1 MSAEWS
7 IHKRERLLIQ
17 KITRMP
23 LREAFRHEA
32 HDFTRWLEEN
42 IDVLN
47 DVIDITLSNA
57 EREQAAGDFSVD
69 LVAEDESGAKV
80 IIENQLEKSNHDH
93 LGKVITYLVA
103 MEARAAVWIVSDP
116 RPEHVSAITWLNESS
131 SASFYLLKLE
141 AIKIG
146 ESAPAPLLTLIVG
159 PSASTKA
166 VGKAKQEFAERY
178 DIRQQFWK
186 GLLDYA
192 KTKTRL
198 HTGISPSKYG
208 WIGTGAGR
216 SGLAYNYVVW
226 EHEAAAELYIDRGKD
241 ADLENKAIFDALEAK
256 KEEIE
261 AAFGGELEWQRLD
274 NKRACR
280 IRKSVEGGG
289 FRDGEKSA
297 TVYPAMVDAMIRLER
312 ALKPHV
318 QRLASDAA

>member
-1 MSAEWS
+1 MV
-7 IHKRERLLIQ
+7 Q
-17 KITRMP
+17 KITRIP
-23 LREAFRHEA
+23 LRDAFKHEA

-47 DVIDITLSNA
+47 DVIDMTLSNA

-93 LGKVITYLVA
+93 LGKLITYLVA
-103 MEARAAVWIVSDP
+103 MEARAAIWIVSDP

-146 ESAPAPLLTLIVG
+146 DSAPAPLLTLIVG
-159 PSASTKA
+159 PSESTKA

-178 DIRQQFWK
+178 DIRRTFWQ
-186 GLLDYA
+186 GLLDHS
-192 KTKTRL
+192 KTRTRL
-198 HTGISPSKYG
+198 HTGISAGKYG

-226 EHEAAAELYIDRGKD
+226 EHDAAAELYIDRGKD
-241 ADLENKAIFDALEAK
+241 SDAENKAIFDLLESK
-256 KEEIE
+256 KSEIE
-261 AAFGGELEWQRLD
+261 AAFGGPLEWQRLD

-280 IRKSVEGGG
+280 IRKSLDVGG
-289 FRDGEKSA
+289 FRDTEKYTDTQS
-297 TVYPAMVDAMIRLER
+297 AMVDAMIRLER
-312 ALKPHV
+312 ALKPHI
-318 QRLASDAA
+318 QRLAGDSA